1 MLDDDVYAELDRRL
15 APVDAARAAVYPG
28 ERAGRRPVHTCYVP
42 ADAVVP
48 GLAASWGTA
57 ALAALD
63 GHGLPDLG
71 LDPALVEQVLP
82 RVRAKLAAEPVED
95 LRVDA
100 EDGYRGGPDAEDDDV
115 LRAAAAVAADRRAGT
130 APPSVGVR
138 AKSLEGPTR
147 RRGVRTL
154 DLFLGGLA
162 EEDPLLST
170 PRGRTPSS
178 PPFASSVR
186 DPGRGRPWRG
196 PAESA
201 SSPLRSTVTLPKVTD
216 VEQVRAFLPVLD
228 ALEAAHGVALDL
240 ELQIE
245 TPQAVL
251 GADGTATA
259 ARLVHAAG
267 PRLTGLHYG
276 TYDYS
281 AALGIAAGHQASD
294 HPAADF
300 AKQVAQVAVAGTGAA
315 AVDGSTNVLPVG
327 SREQVHAA
335 WRLHAGLVRR
345 ALERG
350 FYQGWDLH
358 PAQLVTRY
366 VATYAFFRAALPAA
380 AARLA
385 AYLDRADGGVLDEP
399 ATARALASVLLRG
412 LDCGAVDDAE
422 VRAVTG
428 VDRED
433 LDRLAGRPARRTPRA
448 GTGPPTIAL

>member
-1 MLDDDVYAELDRRL
+1 MLDESVYAELDRRL
-15 APVDAARAAVYPG
+15 APVDDARLATYPG
-28 ERAGRRPVHTCYVP
+28 ERPDRQPVHTCYVP

-48 GLAASWGTA
+48 GLAGRWGEA

-63 GHGLPDLG
+63 VHGLPDLG
-71 LDPALVEQVLP
+71 LDPALLEQVLP
-82 RVRAKLAAEPVED
+82 RVRAKLAREPVED

-100 EDGYRGGPDAEDDDV
+100 EDGYRRGFDAEDDDV
-115 LRAAAAVAADRRAGT
+115 LRAAAVVAADRRAGG
-130 APPSVGVR
+130 APPSVGIR

-147 RRGVRTL
+147 RRGVRSL
-154 DLFLGGLA
+154 DLFLGGLG
-162 EEDPLLST
+162 S
-170 PRGRTPSS
+170 GI
-178 PPFASSVR
+178 VV
-186 DPGRGRPWRG
+186 
-196 PAESA
+196 
-201 SSPLRSTVTLPKVTD
+201 VTLPKVTD

-228 ALEAAHGVALDL
+228 ALEDAHGVAVAL
-240 ELQIE
+240 ELQVE

-251 GADGTATA
+251 GPDGAATL
-259 ARLVHAAG
+259 ARMVHAAG

-281 AALGIAAGHQASD
+281 ASLGIAAAHQASD
-294 HPAADF
+294 HPAADL
-300 AKQVAQVAVAGTGAA
+300 AKQVMQVAVAGTGAR

-366 VATYAFFRAALPAA
+366 AATYAFFRAALPAA
-380 AARLA
+380 AGRLA
-385 AYLDRADGGVLDEP
+385 AYLDRSDAGVLDEP
-399 ATARALASVLLRG
+399 ATARALATVVLRG

-422 VRAVTG
+422 VRAAGGPERPV
-428 VDRED
+428 
-433 LDRLAGRPARRTPRA
+433 LDSVAGRRPGGAGVAAGGRTAR
-448 GTGPPTIAL
+448 

>member
-1 MLDDDVYAELDRRL
+1 MGLEEGVYAELDRRL
-15 APVDAARAAVYPG
+15 EPVDAARLAAYPG
-28 ERAGRRPVHTCYVP
+28 ERATRQPVHTCYVP

-48 GLAASWGTA
+48 GLARAWGE
-57 ALAALD
+57 AALD
-63 GHGLPDLG
+63 AMDEHGLPPLG
-71 LDPALVEQVLP
+71 LDPSLVEEVLP
-82 RVRAKLAAEPVED
+82 RVRAKLAVQPVED

-100 EDGYRGGPDAEDDDV
+100 EDGYRGGPDREDDDV
-115 LRAAAAVAADRRAGT
+115 RRAAVALATG
-130 APPSVGVR
+130 APASVGVR

-154 DLFLGGLA
+154 DLFLGSLDA
-162 EEDPLLST
+162 
-170 PRGRTPSS
+170 GR
-178 PPFASSVR
+178 A
-186 DPGRGRPWRG
+186 
-196 PAESA
+196 
-201 SSPLRSTVTLPKVTD
+201 TVTLPKVTD

-228 ALEAAHGVALDL
+228 ALEDAHSVPLDL
-240 ELQIE
+240 ELQVE

-251 GADGTATA
+251 GPDGAVTL
-259 ARLVHAAG
+259 ARMVHAAG

-281 AALGIAAGHQASD
+281 AALGIAAAHQSSD
-294 HPAADF
+294 HPAADL
-300 AKQVAQVAVAGTGAA
+300 AKELMQVAVAGTGAR

-380 AARLA
+380 TGRLA
-385 AYLDRADGGVLDEP
+385 AYLDRTDAGVLDEP
-399 ATARALASVLLRG
+399 ATARALATVVLRAV
-412 LDCGAVDDAE
+412 DCGAVDDTE
-422 VRAVTG
+422 GRASGGPERV
-428 VDRED
+428 V
-433 LDRLAGRPARRTPRA
+433 LDRLAGRRPGGAGMAADRRPPR
-448 GTGPPTIAL
+448 